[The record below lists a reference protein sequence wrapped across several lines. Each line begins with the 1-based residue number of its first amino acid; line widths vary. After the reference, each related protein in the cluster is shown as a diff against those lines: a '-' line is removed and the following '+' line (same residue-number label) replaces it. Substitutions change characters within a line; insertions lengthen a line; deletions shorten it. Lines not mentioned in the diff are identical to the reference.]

1 MYGKYIKT
9 QKQTLKNTA
18 AKWKRGES
26 DGDNQ
31 QKKKRLTCI
40 YQICGVKNDTSGNAE
55 KLEDVVLNEEICF
68 SLPPNK
74 VHFAPDLTC

>member
-9 QKQTLKNTA
+9 QKQTLKNTV

-31 QKKKRLTCI
+31 QKKK
-40 YQICGVKNDTSGNAE
+40 D
-55 KLEDVVLNEEICF
+55 
-68 SLPPNK
+68 
-74 VHFAPDLTC
+74 